1 MTEQKN
7 RAWQIEITLPKG
19 RIKTHVYS
27 DTGEDIV
34 RRFPDMDCKVL
45 GEIDDPLSDN
55 KVLKKEESKY
65 V

>member
-45 GEIDDPLSDN
+45 GEIDDPLSEN
-55 KVLKKEESKY
+55 KVLKKEEPKY

>member
-1 MTEQKN
+1 MAEQKN
-7 RAWQIEITLPKG
+7 KAWQIEVTLPKG

-34 RRFPDMDCKVL
+34 QRFPNMDCKVL
-45 GEIDDPLSDN
+45 GEIDDPLAQT
-55 KVLKKEESKY
+55 KAEPKPKETY

>member
-19 RIKTHVYS
+19 RIKTYVYS
-27 DTGEDIV
+27 DTGDDIV

-45 GEIDDPLSDN
+45 GEIDDPLADN
-55 KVLKKEESKY
+55 KVLKKEEPKY

>member
-34 RRFPDMDCKVL
+34 KRFPDMDCKVL

-55 KVLKKEESKY
+55 KVLKKEEPKY

>member
-34 RRFPDMDCKVL
+34 RRFPDMDCKAL

-55 KVLKKEESKY
+55 KVLKKEEPKY

>member
-1 MTEQKN
+1 MAEQKN

-27 DTGEDIV
+27 DTGNDIPQ
-34 RRFPDMDCKVL
+34 RFPNMDCKVL
-45 GEIDDPLSDN
+45 GEIDDPLMDN
-55 KVLKKEESKY
+55 KVLKKEETKY

>member
-7 RAWQIEITLPKG
+7 RAWQIEITLPKV

-27 DTGEDIV
+27 DTGDDIV

-55 KVLKKEESKY
+55 KVLKKEEPKY

>member
-1 MTEQKN
+1 MAEPKN
-7 RAWQIEITLPKG
+7 KAWQIELKLPKG
-19 RIKTHVYS
+19 MIKTHVYS

-55 KVLKKEESKY
+55 KVLKKEEPKY

>member
-55 KVLKKEESKY
+55 KVLKKEEPKY

>member
-7 RAWQIEITLPKG
+7 KAWQIEITLPKG

-55 KVLKKEESKY
+55 KVLKKEEPKY

>member
-27 DTGEDIV
+27 DTGDDIV

-55 KVLKKEESKY
+55 KVLKKEEPKY